1 MKATGTILLL
11 LLLSFHVNAQVNAY
25 ARVTSISSTTIG
37 IGASNETYGQ
47 FTTGLRVIIM
57 QMQDNTIGSNTSNN
71 SSFGTLSSI
80 QSVGMYEVT
89 SIASVS
95 RTPGLTQITVSSPLA
110 NTYNINSNSSVQIIS
125 YPLLSATDFTTTSD
139 ITAVAWNGSIGG
151 VVAFRLGGI
160 LTLNNNITADNAGF
174 RGGSINAGNAGSCN
188 ATTYISSV
196 SDNYA
201 NKGESIYKV
210 SNAAYAA
217 GRGRILNGGGGGNNH
232 NAGGGGGSNA
242 SAGGEGGKGY
252 NCSSSSGGLGGTTL
266 YPFIGSNR
274 IFMGGG
280 AGSGEANNN
289 YTTTGGNGGGIVI
302 ITANQIRTT
311 GPGAALRI
319 SANGQTASDVGNDGA
334 GGGGAGGTVLLNVK
348 TWNISSSRTLTISA
362 NGGSGGSVTDAA
374 AHGGGGGGGQGAVI
388 FSTATPTTNIT
399 TRTLNGAGGRNYA
412 GGTYADNGAGS
423 DNIGIF
429 NSSFGL
435 LPLKMVSF
443 RVKKS
448 TGANVLDWHMSNDEE
463 VVYYEVQRSY
473 DGNNYQAIGTVQ
485 KNIQDYSF
493 TDNTAEEET
502 VFYRLIMYDNAGHQ
516 QYSNVVILKSTN
528 SALLKIALMPNPV
541 RDRASLKIE
550 SGRAANATIR
560 IINSLGVIVS
570 IKNVSLNKGE
580 NTISLHDIIRLHSGA
595 YQVVVNAADNSS
607 HVKML
612 VNR

>member
-1 MKATGTILLL
+1 MKASASILLL
-11 LLLSFHVNAQVNAY
+11 LLLSFHLNAQVNAY
-25 ARVTSISSTTIG
+25 AKVTSISSTTIG
-37 IGASNETYGQ
+37 IGTSNETYSQFASGQ
-47 FTTGLRVIIM
+47 SVIIM

-80 QSVGMYEVT
+80 QSVGMYEVANIT
-89 SIASVS
+89 SVS
-95 RTPGLTQITVSSPLA
+95 RTPGLTQINISSPLA

-125 YPLLSATDFTTTSD
+125 YPLLSATNYTTTAD

-151 VVAFRLGGI
+151 VVAFRVGGT

-188 ATTYISSV
+188 ATTYISPV

-210 SNAAYAA
+210 TNTSYAA

-252 NCSSSSGGLGGTTL
+252 NCPSNSGGLGGTNL
-266 YPFIGSNR
+266 YSLIGSNR

-302 ITANQIRTT
+302 ITASQIRTS
-311 GPGAALRI
+311 GAGSSLRI

-334 GGGGAGGTVLLNVK
+334 GGGGAGGSVLLNVS
-348 TWNISSSRTLTISA
+348 TWDITSSKTLTISA
-362 NGGSGGSVTDAA
+362 NGGSGGNVTDAT

-399 TRTLNGAGGRNYA
+399 TRTLNGTGGRNYA
-412 GGTYADNGAGS
+412 GGTFADNGSGS
-423 DNIGIF
+423 DNVGIF

-443 RVKKS
+443 SVKRSKD
-448 TGANVLDWHMSNDEE
+448 ANVLDWKISNDKE

-473 DGNNYQAIGTVQ
+473 DGNNYELVATVQ
-485 KNIQDYSF
+485 KNTNDYSYS
-493 TDNTAEEET
+493 DNAAKEKT
-502 VFYRLIMYDNAGHQ
+502 VFYRIIMHDNTGHQ
-516 QYSNVVILKSTN
+516 QYSNVVVLKSTSRAMLN
-528 SALLKIALMPNPV
+528 IALMPNPV
-541 RDRASLKIE
+541 HDHASLEIA
-550 SGRAANATIR
+550 SDVAVAATIR
-560 IINSLGVIVS
+560 IVNSLGLVVA
-570 IKNVSLNKGE
+570 IKNVKLHKGE
-580 NTISLHDIIRLHSGA
+580 TSVPLHNIIRLQSGA
-595 YQVVVNAADNSS
+595 YQVVVSTANYSS
-607 HVKML
+607 NVKML
-612 VNR
+612 VSR

>member
-1 MKATGTILLL
+1 M
-11 LLLSFHVNAQVNAY
+11 
-25 ARVTSISSTTIG
+25 
-37 IGASNETYGQ
+37 
-47 FTTGLRVIIM
+47 
-57 QMQDNTIGSNTSNN
+57 
-71 SSFGTLSSI
+71 
-80 QSVGMYEVT
+80 
-89 SIASVS
+89 
-95 RTPGLTQITVSSPLA
+95 
-110 NTYNINSNSSVQIIS
+110 
-125 YPLLSATDFTTTSD
+125 
-139 ITAVAWNGSIGG
+139 
-151 VVAFRLGGI
+151 VAFRLGGI

-493 TDNTAEEET
+493 TDYAAEEET

-580 NTISLHDIIRLHSGA
+580 NTICLHDIIRLHSGA
-595 YQVVVNAADNSS
+595 YQVVVNAGDNSS